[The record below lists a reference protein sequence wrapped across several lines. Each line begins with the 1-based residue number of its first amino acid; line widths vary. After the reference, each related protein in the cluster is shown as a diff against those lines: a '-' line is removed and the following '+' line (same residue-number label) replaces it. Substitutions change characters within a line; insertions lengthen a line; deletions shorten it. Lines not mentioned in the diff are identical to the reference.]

1 MTDSKPGS
9 LDALLARAFDAGIVA
24 NAKAQIQEVP
34 PFLRQQFLRD
44 EFAKWRASL
53 LAEEGAKCNS
63 CRLNNTWI
71 DGRCTNCGKTGEPEP
86 IHLLERGNRQRT
98 VCEID
103 IDGLFRN
110 PETTRTLADATC
122 PDCRR
127 GRGKGCF
134 S

>member
-1 MTDSKPGS
+1 MTDLKPGS
-9 LDALLARAFDAGIVA
+9 LDALLRVAF
-24 NAKAQIQEVP
+24 
-34 PFLRQQFLRD
+34 
-44 EFAKWRASL
+44 
-53 LAEEGAKCNS
+53 EEGAIHQHSVERGGDGDTDQAFEQWRATLLATEGEKCNS
-63 CRLNNTWI
+63 CRLNDTWI
-71 DGRCTNCGKTGEPEP
+71 DGRCTNCGKADEPEP

-110 PETTRTLADATC
+110 PEVTWTLANATC
-122 PDCRR
+122 RDCRR